1 MIFKPSKVVF
11 QNSSCSVPLRRGL
24 GWSGFQVPHQNGV
37 QMIQTLRSARGNLC
51 RNGCATSWSG
61 WNLGS
66 MSFKVVITW
75 ETSTCGLPGLCWC
88 SLKPTQGSHHNLLIL
103 KTQMSTQLNQDS
115 LQWNSP
121 DPLKSCCLTRS
132 PSKSPPGGI
141 SSEDGPDLC
150 CAYNWR

>member
-24 GWSGFQVPHQNGV
+24 GWSGFQVPHQNGA
-37 QMIQTLRSARGNLC
+37 QMIQTWRSARGNLC
-51 RNGCATSWSG
+51 RSGCATSWSG

-88 SLKPTQGSHHNLLIL
+88 SLKPTQGSHHNLQIL
-103 KTQMSTQLNQDS
+103 KTQDISTESRCITKEPTWPPKVLLLDKIAKQKPAWRHLFWRWTRPLLCLQL
-115 LQWNSP
+115 
-121 DPLKSCCLTRS
+121 KR
-132 PSKSPPGGI
+132 
-141 SSEDGPDLC
+141 
-150 CAYNWR
+150 